1 MKVVI
6 NKCYGG
12 FGISNEARLELIKRK
27 SKLVRVV
34 EARADE
40 YGYFKRM
47 IERGVFTKVKGKV
60 YADDASDDENR
71 TDKDLIEI
79 VERLG
84 EKANGQYAKL
94 AIVEIPDGIEWE
106 IDEYDGIESIEET
119 HRSWS

>member
-12 FGISNEARLELIKRK
+12 FGISNEARLALIGHN
-27 SKLVRVV
+27 SKLVRPV
-34 EARADE
+34 ECDSNDRAIQS
-40 YGYFKRM
+40 M
-47 IERGVFTKVKGKV
+47 IKHGQFTVIDGKV
-60 YADDASDDENR
+60 YTDDASNDENR

-84 EKANGQYAKL
+84 EKANGEYAKL